1 MGLDAEGKVS
11 YSVVASNGI
20 RISVVSF
27 IDLLNGSFDELAHFG
42 KYQVAR
48 KRRLGLN
55 RSRQGSTGPND

>member
-20 RISVVSF
+20 RISVASF

-42 KYQVAR
+42 IPSEQQ
-48 KRRLGLN
+48 RRLGLN
-55 RSRQGSTGPND
+55 RKEARQQIYND